1 MNLRKT
7 MAFKMDLG
15 KTMVLILITIFM
27 FGTGL
32 TDIVHAQLKEL
43 GEKFLDTEKV
53 EQEVK
58 AELLVESAVKELQ
71 NEKIALEESLNY
83 LESENNIEKAKK
95 RLKDFKEALITG
107 NLSTDVSLSFRY
119 SKIVKKAEKMIKASE
134 L

>member
-83 LESENNIEKAKK
+83 LESENSIEKAKK